1 MSSSF
6 ARWMIQVPRLYD
18 IYHANVT
25 NDPNSHPELAR
36 FLEHVSGIDSVD
48 DESKP
53 ENVPFT
59 KDSPEPAEYDNDQNP
74 SYAYYLYYIILRK
87 SQKFLYFDSP
97 KDYTWLNSICND
109 GPLRTCCF
117 QRLKCLKKNFETHVM
132 LRGDVIGNY
141 RTTKW
146 FALRLNNLRKVDG
159 HPHPRSTGWAQTT
172 SRKAC
177 SAIMWHAPMC
187 PIFAFHSGTNRW
199 SMSCA
204 TCSKR

>member
-1 MSSSF
+1 MSSGF
-6 ARWMIQVPRLYD
+6 ARWMIQVPWLYD

-36 FLEHVSGIDSVD
+36 FLEHVSGFDSVD

-74 SYAYYLYYIILRK
+74 SYAYYLYYIK

-97 KDYTWLNSICND
+97 KCKLVSSCDTAIPGLVFGANDRIAELEAASITRDKFFKDYTWLNSICND

-159 HPHPRSTGWAQTT
+159 HPHPR
-172 SRKAC
+172 
-177 SAIMWHAPMC
+177 
-187 PIFAFHSGTNRW
+187 
-199 SMSCA
+199 
-204 TCSKR
+204 